1 MAASKSQGS
10 YLVLFWTAITVLCA
24 GLAYLTE
31 GFGKLV
37 LIIGLAGVAISLF
50 GFYKVKPE
58 EGATATPEGNAVL
71 KVLGI
76 VITWGGWFV
85 TVAGL
90 HITTSVPG
98 RLVFA
103 LAGIAISLIGIIGVL
118 TVAFGKKVAGKLQT
132 SGFAAKTSMEH
143 SR

>member
-37 LIIGLAGVAISLF
+37 LIIGLAGVALSLF
-50 GFYKVKPE
+50 GFYKLKPA
-58 EGATATPEGNAVL
+58 EGETAQPEGNAVL
-71 KVLGI
+71 KILGI

-85 TVAGL
+85 TVVGIHL
-90 HITTSVPG
+90 TPSVPG
-98 RLVFA
+98 RLIFA

-118 TVAFGKKVAGKLQT
+118 TVAFGKKVAGKLQV
-132 SGFAAKTSMEH
+132 SALAKTSMEH

>member
-24 GLAYLTE
+24 GLAYIAE

-37 LIIGLAGVAISLF
+37 LIIGLAGVVLSLF
-50 GFYKVKPE
+50 GFYKLKPE
-58 EGATATPEGNAVL
+58 EGETARPEGNAML

-90 HITTSVPG
+90 HITPSVPG
-98 RLVFA
+98 RLIFA
-103 LAGIAISLIGIIGVL
+103 LAGIAISLIRIIGVL
-118 TVAFGKKVAGKLQT
+118 TVAFGKKIAGKLQA
-132 SGFAAKTSMEH
+132 SAFAKTSMEH